1 MKLLTTKQMAHFAAK
16 GFISFPSVVPDHIN
30 QKFLDDIGEAP
41 SENEKGMM
49 SHYSNIMK

>member
-1 MKLLTTKQMAHFAAK
+1 MAHFAAK
-16 GFISFPSVVPDHIN
+16 GFISFPSAVPDHIN